1 MRNHQRLTRAAL
13 LLAIMLIFQ
22 SIRLFVPVPP
32 FISMFVIGS
41 AVNACLLLAVERASW
56 RLAIVLAVI
65 APGIAYLQQVLPL
78 PIFILPVAAANS
90 AYVLGY
96 YMGNRFL
103 GYWPAVG
110 IAALAKAAA
119 MFVMVTWVVQWVDL
133 PAKVTAALSAMF
145 GWPQLITGLGGGI
158 IGYVIL
164 KRLAGGK
171 K

>member
-32 FISMFVIGS
+32 VISMFVIGS

-56 RLAIVLAVI
+56 RLALVLAVI

-96 YMGNRFL
+96 HMGNRFF

-110 IAALAKAAA
+110 IAAVAKAAA
-119 MFVMVTWVVQWVDL
+119 MFAIVIWVIQWVEL
-133 PAKVTAALSAMF
+133 PVKVAAALSAMF

-164 KRLAGGK
+164 KRLAGWK
-171 K
+171 R

>member
-1 MRNHQRLTRAAL
+1 MRTHQRLTRAAL

-41 AVNACLLLAVERASW
+41 AVNSCLLLAVEQASW
-56 RLAIVLAVI
+56 QLALVLAGI
-65 APGIAYLQQVLPL
+65 APVIAYLQQVLPL

-96 YMGNRFL
+96 YMGKRFF

-110 IAALAKAAA
+110 IAAVAKAAA
-119 MFVMVTWVVQWVDL
+119 MFAMVIWVIQWVEL

-158 IGYVIL
+158 IGYIIL
-164 KRLAGGK
+164 KRLTGWK
-171 K
+171 R